1 MSILQQLDLM
11 AVFPNPGSGKFKVLF
26 RMFDASPIQLI
37 VHDLSGRII
46 HDEALKT
53 EEGVNDLILDLSD
66 APSGTYF
73 LKFVDHYGS
82 TLNQSRIS
90 IK

>member
-1 MSILQQLDLM
+1 
-11 AVFPNPGSGKFKVLF
+11 
-26 RMFDASPIQLI
+26 MFDASPIQLI